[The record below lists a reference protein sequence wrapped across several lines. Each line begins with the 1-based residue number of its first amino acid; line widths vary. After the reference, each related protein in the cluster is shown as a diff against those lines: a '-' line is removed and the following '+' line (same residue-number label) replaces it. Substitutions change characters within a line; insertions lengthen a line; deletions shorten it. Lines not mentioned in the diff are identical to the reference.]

1 MLPIGGGSGW
11 TLVEWL
17 QVIERELLFFA
28 LFWFIVGTLDEL
40 VIDLLWFGLRCNPAK
55 QTSRLPADA
64 GRGRLS
70 GRIAIFIPAWQEAD
84 VIGTTV
90 AHMLRMWRQADFVLY
105 VGCYGNDP
113 DTVAA
118 TMAAVGHDPRLR
130 LVIHDRHGP
139 TTKADCLNR
148 IYAAL
153 CSDELRTGTRFRGV
167 VLHDSEDM
175 VHPLELALID
185 DALGAVDFVQLPVRP
200 EIPEGPHW
208 IAGHYCD
215 EFVESHARVMVVRDA
230 LGAGLP
236 AAGVGCGFSR
246 DMLERIGHLRGRQ
259 GGVGPFA
266 AECFTEDYELG
277 LLITRLGG
285 QSRFLRCRD
294 AEGQLIGTR
303 SYFPGTLVGAVRQK
317 TRWMHG
323 IALQGWDRL
332 GWAGGPVTI
341 WMAIRD
347 RRGPLTA
354 VVFMAAYGLLLIEG
368 GLAVARL
375 RYGAAMPV
383 MAPLSPLIRGGMLVS
398 AFGFIW
404 RMVLRFV
411 FTAREYGLREGVYA
425 IVRVPVANVI
435 TIMAGRRALTAYCRS
450 LTGGALVWEKT
461 EHHTHPAMIR
471 VQAPE

>member
-1 MLPIGGGSGW
+1 MLPTGGGSGW

-17 QVIERELLFFA
+17 QVIEREFLFFA
-28 LFWFIVGTLDEL
+28 LFWFIVGTIDEL
-40 VIDLLWFGLRCNPAK
+40 AVDLVWFGLRLGPSK
-55 QTSRLPADA
+55 QTARLSADA
-64 GRGRLS
+64 GWGPLD

-90 AHMLRMWRQADFVLY
+90 AHMLRMWQQADFVLY

-113 DTVAA
+113 ATVAA

-153 CSDELRTGTRFRGV
+153 CSDEQRTGTRFRGV

-175 VHPLELALID
+175 VHPLELAVID
-185 DALGAVDFVQLPVRP
+185 RALGAVDFVQLPVRP
-200 EIPEGPHW
+200 EFPDGPHW
-208 IAGHYCD
+208 VAGHYCD
-215 EFVESHARVMVVRDA
+215 EFVEAHARVMVVRDA

-259 GGVGPFA
+259 GGIGPFA

-277 LLITRLGG
+277 LLIARLGG
-285 QSRFLRCRD
+285 KSRFLRCRD

-303 SYFPGTLVGAVRQK
+303 SYFPNTLVGAVRQK

-332 GWAGGPVTI
+332 GWDSGPVNI

-354 VVFMAAYGLLLIEG
+354 VVFLVAYALLMIEG
-368 GLAVARL
+368 VLAYARVH
-375 RYGAAMPV
+375 YGAAMPV
-383 MAPLSPLIRGGMLVS
+383 TPPLSPLIRAGMMFS

-404 RMVLRFV
+404 RMALRFV
-411 FTAREYGLREGVYA
+411 FTAREYGLREGLLA
-425 IVRVPVANVI
+425 LVRVPVANII
-435 TIMAGRRALTAYCRS
+435 TIMAGRRALLSYCRS
-450 LTGGALVWEKT
+450 LNGRALVWDKT
-461 EHHTHPAMIR
+461 EHHAHPAMAR
-471 VQAPE
+471 VPK